1 MVLVSRTDEQK
12 IADAIAEAERSTSG
26 EIVAVI
32 APSSGSYVYAAFF
45 WPALLALIVPLPFIH
60 WTWWPIQTIYML
72 QLAVFA
78 ALTLLL
84 LFLRPLRLA
93 VVPRRLKRQVAHR
106 RALEQFLAQNLHT
119 TPGRT
124 GVLIFVSVAERY
136 AEIIADAEIA
146 RHVGKETWRAIVDD
160 LTAQIGSGDS
170 ISGFLNAIAAIAKP
184 LAAHFPPGS
193 HPHDTLPNHLI
204 VLPSD

>member
-1 MVLVSRTDEQK
+1 MVLVSKADEQK
-12 IADAIAEAERSTSG
+12 IADAIAEAEQSTSG

-45 WPALLALIVPLPFIH
+45 WPALIALAVPAPFIL

-84 LFLRPLRLA
+84 LFVRPLRFAL
-93 VVPRRLKRQVAHR
+93 VPRRLKRQVAHR

-124 GVLIFVSVAERY
+124 GVLIFVSVDERY
-136 AEIIADAEIA
+136 AEILADAQIA
-146 RHVGKETWRAIVDD
+146 KHVESSAWRAIVDD
-160 LTAQIGSGDS
+160 LTAQIGAGEP
-170 ISGFLNAIAAIAKP
+170 ITGFLNAIHAIAKP

-193 HPHDTLPNHLI
+193 HPHDSLPNHLI

>member
-1 MVLVSRTDEQK
+1 MHLISETDRQK
-12 IADAIAEAERSTSG
+12 ITDAIAEAETHTAG

-32 APSSGSYVYAAFF
+32 APASGSYVYAAFF
-45 WPALLALIVPLPFIH
+45 WPAIVALLVPAPFIH
-60 WTWWPIQTIYML
+60 WTWWPIQTIYAL
-72 QLAVFA
+72 QLGVFA

-84 LFLRPLRLA
+84 LLWRGLRLA
-93 VVPRRLKRQVAHR
+93 VVPGSLKRQIAHR

-136 AEIIADAEIA
+136 AEIVADAEIA
-146 RHVGKETWRAIVDD
+146 RHVDQATWRGIVDE
-160 LTAQIGSGDS
+160 LTAKIGAGDAVA
-170 ISGFLNAIAAIAKP
+170 GFLSAIRAVAAP
-184 LAAHFPPGS
+184 LAQHFPPGT
-193 HPHDTLPNHLI
+193 HPHDSLPNHLI

>member
-184 LAAHFPPGS
+184 LATHFPPGS